1 MGENLDQPV
10 HILILVSIDGLTIF
24 HPTDSGFGYAGG
36 LAGQSGLN
44 VDSNRHINAAVSDGR
59 RH

>member
-1 MGENLDQPV
+1 MRENLDQPV
-10 HILILVSIDGLTIF
+10 HILILVSIDGLAIF
-24 HPTDSGFGYAGG
+24 PPAHSGFGYASG

-44 VDSNRHINAAVSDGR
+44 VDSNRHINAAVGDGW